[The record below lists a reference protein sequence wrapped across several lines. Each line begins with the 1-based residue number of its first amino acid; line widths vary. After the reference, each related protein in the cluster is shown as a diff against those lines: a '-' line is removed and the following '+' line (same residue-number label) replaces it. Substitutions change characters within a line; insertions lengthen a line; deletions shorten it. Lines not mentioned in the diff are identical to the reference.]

1 MKIEKVFDLV
11 GKILLWT
18 VMLFVILLVI
28 YFFGKVVSVGI
39 VVSLAI
45 LVITMFLLWFYWKD
59 ISPAASLR
67 PEEKYNQEGEIQAL
81 ARVIERAS
89 KGYDVSRDQVDT
101 LAAYVTGKDTH
112 VTGKGE
118 HYLNTLQEVLQ

>member
-1 MKIEKVFDLV
+1 MKVEKVFDLV

-18 VMLFVILLVI
+18 VILFVILLVI
-28 YFFGKVVSVGI
+28 HFFGEVVSTGI
-39 VVSLAI
+39 VVSLTI
-45 LVITMFLLWFYWKD
+45 LVITMVLLWFYWKD

-67 PEEKYNQEGEIQAL
+67 PEETYNQEGEIQAL

-101 LAAYVTGKDTH
+101 LATYVTGKDTH
-112 VTGKGE
+112 ITGKGE
-118 HYLNTLQEVLQ
+118 HYLDNLEEVLQ

>member
-1 MKIEKVFDLV
+1 MKVEKVFDLV

-18 VMLFVILLVI
+18 VILFVILLVI
-28 YFFGKVVSVGI
+28 YFFGEVVSTGI

-45 LVITMFLLWFYWKD
+45 LVITMVLLWFYWKD

-67 PEEKYNQEGEIQAL
+67 PEEAYNQEGEIRAL

-89 KGYDVSRDQVDT
+89 KGYDVSRDQMDT
-101 LAAYVTGKDTH
+101 LATYITGKDTH
-112 VTGKGE
+112 ITGKGE
-118 HYLNTLQEVLQ
+118 RYLDNLEEVLQ

>member
-1 MKIEKVFDLV
+1 MKIEKIFDLV

-18 VMLFVILLVI
+18 VILFVILLVI
-28 YFFGKVVSVGI
+28 YFLGQVVSAGI

-45 LVITMFLLWFYWKD
+45 LVITVFLLWFYWKD
-59 ISPAASLR
+59 ISPAASLK
-67 PEEKYNQEGEIQAL
+67 PEKKNYQEGEIQAL

-89 KGYDVSRDQVDT
+89 KGYDVSREQVDT

-112 VTGKGE
+112 IKGKGE
-118 HYLNTLQEVLQ
+118 HYLNNLEEVLQ